1 MNRIGPQ
8 AAPATDGMSGTG
20 ISGIAASSMVEA
32 GRLRTVTGRAPYA
45 LFGPLHYEP
54 NYAYP
59 LIVWLHGPGDSEA
72 QLRRVMPLISL
83 RNYVAVAPRG
93 TADWSGGGYYWRQTD
108 EHIQAADEQV
118 CECLEAARGKF
129 NIAADRVFLAG
140 YGCGGTMAFRVAL
153 REPRRIAGV
162 LSLGGPFPSGRSPLA
177 QLEAA
182 RRLSVFLACSRQSQQ
197 YPTAIVCNDLRLLHT
212 AGMSIVLREYPGDD
226 GLTPQMLADV
236 DRWVMEQ
243 VTGASAVAAQADG

>member
-8 AAPATDGMSGTG
+8 AAAAMHGTPGTG
-20 ISGIAASSMVEA
+20 ISGATTSSVVEA
-32 GRLRTVTGRAPYA
+32 GRLQTVSGRAPYA
-45 LFGPLHYEP
+45 LFGPLHYEA

-93 TADWSGGGYYWRQTD
+93 TADWSAGGYSWRQTD
-108 EHIQAADEQV
+108 EHILAADERV
-118 CECLEAARGKF
+118 AECIEAARGKF
-129 NIAADRVFLAG
+129 NIAPDRVFLAG

-153 REPRRIAGV
+153 RQPRRIAGV

-226 GLTPQMLADV
+226 GLTSQLLADV

-243 VTGASAVAAQADG
+243 VTGAAAVAMQTEG